1 MPDNLNSIALNQ
13 YSARFTTT
21 VLNEVYRSQ
30 DVVTGA
36 GLLKLTPVRQVN
48 LGILNRLFE
57 EWKNNAQAFRS
68 PYFDF
73 SHEEVKS
80 ALEEFM
86 NTASQHIAVKRADL
100 EPLLTASVKESLKL
114 LLTPANYFEEKIR
127 AVPDVEF
134 THERAEQLLKYTHMH
149 RGIAEALLGR
159 LTDSG
164 SDSVYQTQAVSWLY
178 EFKDNPDLVDDTE
191 EHLAQFAEIFPINL
205 SEIKIQEPG
214 RASTLPPQPA
224 RHESFFDS
232 AFNQPEPAPAKP
244 VAPPRAE
251 PASAVISEI
260 VAKSN
265 AQQQTTERDSLNNR
279 FKVDLPKPADD
290 KSYGSV
296 PLRVENIA
304 GSIPLGQRFMFV
316 NQLFDRNSEHF
327 DKAIYELDRVKSFE
341 EAENLIWHRYA
352 SKYAWDVNGEAV
364 TALLAIVKRK
374 FA

>member
-57 EWKNNAQAFRS
+57 EWKNNAEAFRS

-73 SHEEVKS
+73 SNEEVKS

-86 NTASQHIAVKRADL
+86 NTASQHISVKRADL
-100 EPLLTASVKESLKL
+100 EPLLSDSVKESLKL
-114 LLTPANYFEEKIR
+114 LLTPANYFEDKIR
-127 AVPDVEF
+127 AVSDAEF
-134 THERAEQLLKYTHMH
+134 THAKAEQIVKYTHIH
-149 RGIAEALLGR
+149 RGVAEALLGR

-178 EFKDNPDLVDDTE
+178 EFKDNADLIDDAE
-191 EHLAQFAEIFPINL
+191 QHLIQFAEVFPINI
-205 SEIKIQEPG
+205 SELKIQEAG
-214 RASTLPPQPA
+214 KATAQPQQVHK
-224 RHESFFDS
+224 HESFFDS
-232 AFNQPEPAPAKP
+232 AFGQLEPSTARP
-244 VAPPRAE
+244 VAPRAE

-260 VAKSN
+260 VAKANVQPSS
-265 AQQQTTERDSLNNR
+265 ERDSLNNR
-279 FKVDLPKPADD
+279 FKVDLPKHSDD
-290 KSYGSV
+290 QSYGSV
-296 PLRVENIA
+296 PVKVESIA